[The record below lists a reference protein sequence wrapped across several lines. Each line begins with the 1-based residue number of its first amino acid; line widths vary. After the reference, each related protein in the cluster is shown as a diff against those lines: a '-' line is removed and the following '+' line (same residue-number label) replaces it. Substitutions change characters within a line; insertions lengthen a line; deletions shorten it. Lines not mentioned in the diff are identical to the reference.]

1 MKLLTPRRVTYAV
14 KALSGDPILGPAVK
28 QYPKPE
34 FQMSDCVFASLSG
47 AIISQQL
54 STKAS
59 ATIYGRFLK
68 LIRKK
73 KPDAKA
79 VSKCTVEQLRG
90 VGVSRQK
97 ASYLLDLAEKTL
109 DGELHIDRLA
119 EMPND
124 EVIAE
129 ITNVKGLGEWSADMF
144 LMFALC
150 RPDVW
155 PVGDL
160 GIRNGVRDLL
170 GREERLLIDELQEVA
185 EAWRPYRTVAARY
198 VWDSLDNKPL

>member
-1 MKLLTPRRVTYAV
+1 PLVARH
-14 KALSGDPILGPAVK
+14 
-28 QYPKPE
+28 PKPE
-34 FQMSDCVFASLSG
+34 FQMSDCVFASLTG

-54 STKAS
+54 STKAA

-79 VSKCTVEQLRG
+79 VCKLSVEQLRG
-90 VGVSRQK
+90 VGMSRPK
-97 ASYLLDLAEKTL
+97 ASYLLDLSEKTMS
-109 DGELHIDRLA
+109 GELHIDRLA

-124 EVIAE
+124 EVVAE

-160 GIRNGVRDLL
+160 GIQNGVRDLL
-170 GREERLLIDELQEVA
+170 GREERLPIDELREVA